1 MNISIDQFNEMT
13 PYELSL
19 FAEVFVEKL
28 LMEKEEKV
36 TLTWL
41 GEYYHRL
48 KKLPR
53 LKDEIKMLRS
63 DNAKNAMSDDE
74 MFKIAQKLNSQFGGK
89 VKDRGEGNGT
99 T

>member
-63 DNAKNAMSDDE
+63 DNATNAMSDDE
-74 MFKIAQKLNSQFGGK
+74 MFKIAQKVNSQCGGK